1 MKFDTITSAIK
12 EIKAGGMVV
21 VLDNEDRENE
31 GDLVMASDAVTPA
44 NINFMAKEGR
54 GLICISVSKPRAK
67 KLDLEPMEQKNTS
80 LHETAFT
87 VSVDAIKG
95 TTTGISASD
104 RCKTIKTIV
113 SDKTIPTDLARPGH
127 IFPIVGRNGGVLR
140 RAGHTE
146 ASMDL
151 AQLAGFSRSGVIC
164 EIIGDDGEMLR
175 GPELMKFAKKHNLKI
190 ISIEDL
196 IRFRRKEE
204 SIIKKVEEIKLPT
217 KFGDFDLHMY
227 DDIYNNKVHL
237 GLTYGKIDNK
247 KPVLIRVHSECLTGD
262 IFHSLRCDCGS
273 QLDFAMKKIVEKGSG
288 IVVYLRQ
295 EGRGIGLHA
304 KIQAYNLQDK
314 GADTLDANL
323 MLGLPADA
331 RDYTIASIILE
342 SIGVTKVSLLTNNPD
357 KVQKLQSLGIQVEER
372 VPLIVGVRTEN
383 KGYLRTKGD
392 KMGHHISSSDLE

>member
-1 MKFDTITSAIK
+1 MKFDTISSAIK

-31 GDLVMASDAVTPA
+31 GDLVMASDAATPA

-54 GLICISVSKPRAK
+54 GLICISVSKSRVK

-113 SDKTIPTDLARPGH
+113 SDKTNPSDLARPGH

-175 GPELMKFAKKHNLKI
+175 GPELLKFAQQHNLKI

-262 IFHSLRCDCGS
+262 IFHSLMCDCGS

-288 IVVYLRQ
+288 IIVYLRQ
-295 EGRGIGLHA
+295 EGRGIGLRN
-304 KIQAYNLQDK
+304 KIKAYKLQQEKNLDTVEANNALGFK
-314 GADTLDANL
+314 ADL
-323 MLGLPADA
+323 
-331 RDYTIASIILE
+331 RDYGVGAQILKDLGAKE
-342 SIGVTKVSLLTNNPD
+342 LIVMTNNP
-357 KVQKLQSLGIQVEER
+357 KKLIGLEGHDLKIADR
-372 VPLIVGVRTEN
+372 VSINIDPSEHN
-383 KGYLRTKGD
+383 KEYLSIKKTKLN
-392 KMGHHISSSDLE
+392 HILD

>member
-1 MKFDTITSAIK
+1 MKFDSINSAVK
-12 EIKAGGMVV
+12 EIKNKGMVV

-31 GDLVMASDAVTPA
+31 GDLVMASDAVTSS

-54 GLICISVSKPRAK
+54 GLICISVSNSRAK

-113 SDKTIPTDLARPGH
+113 SDKTNPSDLARPGH
-127 IFPIVGRNGGVLR
+127 IFPIIGRNGGVLR

-175 GPELMKFAKKHNLKI
+175 GDDLFMFAKKHNLKI

-196 IRFRRKEE
+196 IRFRRKKE
-204 SIIKKVEEIKLPT
+204 SIVKKLEEIKLPT

-227 DDIYNNKVHL
+227 DDIYNNKVHF
-237 GLTYGKIDNK
+237 GLTYGKINPK
-247 KPVLIRVHSECLTGD
+247 KPILTRVHSECLTGD

-288 IVVYLRQ
+288 IIVYLRQ
-295 EGRGIGLHA
+295 EGRGIGIEN
-304 KIQAYNLQDK
+304 KIKAYKLQQEKNLDTVEANNALGFK
-314 GADTLDANL
+314 ADL
-323 MLGLPADA
+323 
-331 RDYTIASIILE
+331 RDYGVGAQILKDLGAKELIIM
-342 SIGVTKVSLLTNNPD
+342 TNNP
-357 KVQKLQSLGIQVEER
+357 KKLIGLE
-372 VPLIVGVRTEN
+372 
-383 KGYLRTKGD
+383 
-392 KMGHHISSSDLE
+392 GHDLEISERLPVKIKPSKHNEKYLSIKKTKLDHLLD

>member
-1 MKFDTITSAIK
+1 MKFDKINSAIK
-12 EIKAGGMVV
+12 DIKSGGMVV

-31 GDLVMASDAVTPA
+31 GDLVMASDAVSPE

-54 GLICISVSKPRAK
+54 GLICISVSKTRAK
-67 KLDLEPMEQKNTS
+67 KLDLEPMQQKNTS

-87 VSVDAIKG
+87 ISVDAVKG

-104 RCKTIKTIV
+104 RCKTVKTIV
-113 SDKTIPTDLARPGH
+113 SDKTLPTDLARPGH

-175 GPELMKFAKKHNLKI
+175 GPELIKFAKQHNLKI

-204 SIIKKVEEIKLPT
+204 SIIKKVEQIKLPT
-217 KFGDFDLHMY
+217 KFGEFDLHMY
-227 DDIYNNKVHL
+227 DDIYNNKVHF
-237 GLTYGKIDNK
+237 GLTHGTINTK
-247 KPVLIRVHSECLTGD
+247 KPILIRVHSECLTGD

-273 QLDFAMKKIVEKGSG
+273 QLDFAMKKIVNNGSG
-288 IVVYLRQ
+288 IIVYLKQ
-295 EGRGIGLHA
+295 EGRGIGIRN
-304 KIQAYNLQDK
+304 KIKAYKLQQEQNMDTVEANNALGFK
-314 GADTLDANL
+314 ADL
-323 MLGLPADA
+323 
-331 RDYTIASIILE
+331 RDYGVGAQILKDLGAKE
-342 SIGVTKVSLLTNNPD
+342 LIVMTNNPKKLIGLEGHD
-357 KVQKLQSLGIQVEER
+357 LTITERLPVKVKPSNHNKKYLNTKKTKL
-372 VPLIVGVRTEN
+372 N
-383 KGYLRTKGD
+383 
-392 KMGHHISSSDLE
+392 HILD

>member
-12 EIKAGGMVV
+12 EIKAGGIVI

-31 GDLVMASDAVTPA
+31 GDLVMASDAATPA

-54 GLICISVSKPRAK
+54 GLICISVSNPRAK

-104 RCKTIKTIV
+104 RFKTIKTIV
-113 SDKTIPTDLARPGH
+113 SDKTNPSDLARPGH

-175 GPELMKFAKKHNLKI
+175 GPELMKFAKQHNLKI

-196 IRFRRKEE
+196 IRFRRKKE

-217 KFGDFDLHMY
+217 KFGDFNLHMY
-227 DDIYNNKVHL
+227 DDIYNNKVHF
-237 GLTYGKIDNK
+237 GLTYGKIDTK
-247 KPVLIRVHSECLTGD
+247 KPILIRVHSECLTGD

-288 IVVYLRQ
+288 IIVYLRQ
-295 EGRGIGLHA
+295 EGRGIGIRN
-304 KIQAYNLQDK
+304 KIKAYKLQQEKNLDTVEANNALGFK
-314 GADTLDANL
+314 ADL
-323 MLGLPADA
+323 
-331 RDYTIASIILE
+331 RDYGVGAQILKDLGAKE
-342 SIGVTKVSLLTNNPD
+342 LIVMTNNP
-357 KVQKLQSLGIQVEER
+357 KKLIGLEGHDLKIADR
-372 VPLIVGVRTEN
+372 VPVKIKPSEHN
-383 KGYLRTKGD
+383 EKYLSIKKTKLNHMLD
-392 KMGHHISSSDLE
+392 

>member
-1 MKFDTITSAIK
+1 MKFDSINSAIK
-12 EIKAGGMVV
+12 AIKNKGMVV

-31 GDLVMASDAVTPA
+31 GDLVMASDAVTSS

-54 GLICISVSKPRAK
+54 GLICISVSNSRAK

-113 SDKTIPTDLARPGH
+113 SDKTNPSDLARPGH
-127 IFPIVGRNGGVLR
+127 IFPIIGRNGGVLR

-175 GPELMKFAKKHNLKI
+175 GDDLFMFAKKHNLKI

-196 IRFRRKEE
+196 IRFRRKKE
-204 SIIKKVEEIKLPT
+204 SIVKKLEEIKLPT

-227 DDIYNNKVHL
+227 DDIYNNKVHF
-237 GLTYGKIDNK
+237 GLTYGKINPK
-247 KPVLIRVHSECLTGD
+247 KPILTRVHSECLTGD

-288 IVVYLRQ
+288 IIVYLRQ
-295 EGRGIGLHA
+295 EGRGIGIEN
-304 KIQAYNLQDK
+304 KIKAYKLQQEKNLDTVEANNVLGFK
-314 GADTLDANL
+314 ADL
-323 MLGLPADA
+323 
-331 RDYTIASIILE
+331 RDYGVGAQILKDLGAKELIIM
-342 SIGVTKVSLLTNNPD
+342 TNNP
-357 KVQKLQSLGIQVEER
+357 KKLIGLE
-372 VPLIVGVRTEN
+372 
-383 KGYLRTKGD
+383 
-392 KMGHHISSSDLE
+392 GHDLEISERLPVKIKPSKHNEKYLSIKKTKLDHLLD

>member
-1 MKFDTITSAIK
+1 VKFDSINSAIK
-12 EIKAGGMVV
+12 AIKNKGMVV

-31 GDLVMASDAVTPA
+31 GDLVMASDAVTSS

-54 GLICISVSKPRAK
+54 GLICISVSNSRAK

-95 TTTGISASD
+95 TSTGISAPD

-113 SDKTIPTDLARPGH
+113 SDKTNPSDLARPGH
-127 IFPIVGRNGGVLR
+127 IFPIIGRNGGVLR

-175 GPELMKFAKKHNLKI
+175 GDDLFMFAKKHNLKI

-196 IRFRRKEE
+196 IRFRRKKE
-204 SIIKKVEEIKLPT
+204 SIVKKLEEIKLPT

-227 DDIYNNKVHL
+227 DDIYNNKVHF
-237 GLTYGKIDNK
+237 GLTYGKINPK
-247 KPVLIRVHSECLTGD
+247 KPILTRVHSECLTGD

-288 IVVYLRQ
+288 IIVYLRQ
-295 EGRGIGLHA
+295 EGRGIGIEN
-304 KIQAYNLQDK
+304 KIKAYKLQQEKNLDTVEANNVLGFK
-314 GADTLDANL
+314 ADL
-323 MLGLPADA
+323 
-331 RDYTIASIILE
+331 RDYGVGAQILKDLGAKELIIM
-342 SIGVTKVSLLTNNPD
+342 TNNP
-357 KVQKLQSLGIQVEER
+357 KKLIGLE
-372 VPLIVGVRTEN
+372 
-383 KGYLRTKGD
+383 
-392 KMGHHISSSDLE
+392 GHDLEISERLPVKIKPSKHNEKYLSIKKTKLDHLLD

>member
-1 MKFDTITSAIK
+1 MKFDTISSAIK

-31 GDLVMASDAVTPA
+31 GDLVMASDAATPE
-44 NINFMAKEGR
+44 NINFMAIEGR

-113 SDKTIPTDLARPGH
+113 SDKTNPSDLARPGH

-175 GPELMKFAKKHNLKI
+175 GPQLLKFAKQHNLKI

-204 SIIKKVEEIKLPT
+204 SIIEKVEEIKLPT

-227 DDIYNNKVHL
+227 DDIYNNKVHF
-237 GLTYGKIDNK
+237 GLTYGKIDTK
-247 KPVLIRVHSECLTGD
+247 KPILIRVHSECLTGD

-295 EGRGIGLHA
+295 EGRGIGIRN
-304 KIQAYNLQDK
+304 KIKAYKLQQEKNLDTVEANNALGFK
-314 GADTLDANL
+314 ADL
-323 MLGLPADA
+323 
-331 RDYTIASIILE
+331 RDYGVGAQILKDLGAKE
-342 SIGVTKVSLLTNNPD
+342 LIVMTNNP
-357 KVQKLQSLGIQVEER
+357 KKLIGLEGHDLKIADR
-372 VPLIVGVRTEN
+372 VPVNIKPSEHN
-383 KGYLRTKGD
+383 EKYLSIKKTKLNHMLD
-392 KMGHHISSSDLE
+392 

>member
-1 MKFDTITSAIK
+1 MKFDSINSAVK
-12 EIKAGGMVV
+12 EIKNKGMVV

-31 GDLVMASDAVTPA
+31 GDLVMASDAVTSS

-54 GLICISVSKPRAK
+54 GLICISVSNSRAK

-95 TTTGISASD
+95 TTTGISAPD

-113 SDKTIPTDLARPGH
+113 SDKTNPSDLARPGH
-127 IFPIVGRNGGVLR
+127 IFPIIGRNGGVLR

-175 GPELMKFAKKHNLKI
+175 GDDLFMFAKKHNLKI

-196 IRFRRKEE
+196 IRFRRKKE
-204 SIIKKVEEIKLPT
+204 SIVKKLEEIKLPT

-227 DDIYNNKVHL
+227 DDIYNNKVHF
-237 GLTYGKIDNK
+237 GLTYGKINPK
-247 KPVLIRVHSECLTGD
+247 KPILTRVHSECLTGD

-288 IVVYLRQ
+288 IIVYLRQ
-295 EGRGIGLHA
+295 EGRGIGIEN
-304 KIQAYNLQDK
+304 KIKAYKLQQEKNLDTVEANNALGFK
-314 GADTLDANL
+314 ADL
-323 MLGLPADA
+323 
-331 RDYTIASIILE
+331 RDYGVGAQILKDLGAKELIIM
-342 SIGVTKVSLLTNNPD
+342 TNNP
-357 KVQKLQSLGIQVEER
+357 KKLIGLE
-372 VPLIVGVRTEN
+372 
-383 KGYLRTKGD
+383 
-392 KMGHHISSSDLE
+392 GHDLEISERLPVKIKPSKHNEKYLSIKKTKLDHLLD

>member
-1 MKFDTITSAIK
+1 MKFDKINSAIK
-12 EIKAGGMVV
+12 DIKSGGMVV

-31 GDLVMASDAVTPA
+31 GDLVMASDAVSPE

-54 GLICISVSKPRAK
+54 GLICISVSNTRAK
-67 KLDLEPMEQKNTS
+67 KLDLEPMQQKNTS

-87 VSVDAIKG
+87 VSVDAVKG

-104 RCKTIKTIV
+104 RCKTVKTIV
-113 SDKTIPTDLARPGH
+113 SDKTLPTDLARPGH

-175 GPELMKFAKKHNLKI
+175 GPELIKFAKQHNLKI

-204 SIIKKVEEIKLPT
+204 SIIKKVEQIKLPT
-217 KFGDFDLHMY
+217 KFGEFDLHMY
-227 DDIYNNKVHL
+227 DDIYNNKVHF
-237 GLTYGKIDNK
+237 GLTHGTINTK
-247 KPVLIRVHSECLTGD
+247 KPILIRVHSECLTGD

-273 QLDFAMKKIVEKGSG
+273 QLDFAMKKIVNNGSG
-288 IVVYLRQ
+288 IIVYLKQ
-295 EGRGIGLHA
+295 EGRGIGIRN
-304 KIQAYNLQDK
+304 KIKAYKLQQEQNMDTVEANNALGFK
-314 GADTLDANL
+314 ADL
-323 MLGLPADA
+323 
-331 RDYTIASIILE
+331 RDYGVGAQILKDLGAKE
-342 SIGVTKVSLLTNNPD
+342 LIVMTNNPKKLIGLEGHDLTITERLPVKVKPSNHNKKYLNTKKTKLNHILD
-357 KVQKLQSLGIQVEER
+357 K
-372 VPLIVGVRTEN
+372 
-383 KGYLRTKGD
+383 
-392 KMGHHISSSDLE
+392 

>member
-12 EIKAGGMVV
+12 EIKAGGMIV

-31 GDLVMASDAVTPA
+31 GDLVMASDAASPT

-54 GLICISVSKPRAK
+54 GLICISVSKSRAK

-95 TTTGISASD
+95 ATTGISASD
-104 RCKTIKTIV
+104 RCKTIKAIV
-113 SDKTIPTDLARPGH
+113 SDKTNPSDLARPGH

-175 GPELMKFAKKHNLKI
+175 GPELLKFAKQHNLKI

-227 DDIYNNKVHL
+227 DDIYNNKVHF
-237 GLTYGKIDNK
+237 GLTYGKIDTK
-247 KPVLIRVHSECLTGD
+247 KPILIRVHSECLTGD

-288 IVVYLRQ
+288 IIVYLRQ
-295 EGRGIGLHA
+295 EGRGIGIRN
-304 KIQAYNLQDK
+304 KIKAYKLQQEKNLDTVEANNALGFK
-314 GADTLDANL
+314 ADL
-323 MLGLPADA
+323 
-331 RDYTIASIILE
+331 RDYGVGAQILKDLGAKE
-342 SIGVTKVSLLTNNPD
+342 LIVITNNP
-357 KVQKLQSLGIQVEER
+357 KKLIGLEGHDLKIADR
-372 VPLIVGVRTEN
+372 VSVKIKPSEHN
-383 KGYLRTKGD
+383 EKYLSIKKTKLN
-392 KMGHHISSSDLE
+392 HILDQ

>member
-1 MKFDTITSAIK
+1 MKFDSISSAIK
-12 EIKAGGMVV
+12 EIKKGGMVI

-31 GDLVMASDAVTPA
+31 GDLVMASDAVSSA

-54 GLICISVSKPRAK
+54 GLICISVSKHRAE
-67 KLDLEPMEQKNTS
+67 KLDLEPMEQRNTS

-87 VSVDAIKG
+87 VSVDAVKG

-113 SDKTIPTDLARPGH
+113 SDRTKPSDLARPGH

-175 GPELMKFAKKHNLKI
+175 GPDLMKFAKKHNLKI
-190 ISIEDL
+190 ISIEEL
-196 IRFRRKEE
+196 IRFRRKKE
-204 SIIKKVEEIKLPT
+204 SIVQKLEEIKLPT

-227 DDIYNNKVHL
+227 DDIYNNKVHF
-237 GLTYGKIDNK
+237 GLTYGKINPK
-247 KPVLIRVHSECLTGD
+247 KPILTRVHSECLTGD

-273 QLDFAMKKIVEKGSG
+273 QLDFAMNKIVEKGSG
-288 IVVYLRQ
+288 IIVYLRQ
-295 EGRGIGLHA
+295 EGRGIGIEN
-304 KIQAYNLQDK
+304 KIKAYKLQQEKNLDTVEANNALGFK
-314 GADTLDANL
+314 ADL
-323 MLGLPADA
+323 
-331 RDYTIASIILE
+331 RDYGVGAQILKDLGAKELIIM
-342 SIGVTKVSLLTNNPD
+342 TNNP
-357 KVQKLQSLGIQVEER
+357 KKLIGLEGHDLKISER
-372 VPLIVGVRTEN
+372 IPVKIKPTKHNE
-383 KGYLRTKGD
+383 KYLSIKKTKLN
-392 KMGHHISSSDLE
+392 HILD

>member
-1 MKFDTITSAIK
+1 MKFDSINSAVRAIK
-12 EIKAGGMVV
+12 NKGMVV

-31 GDLVMASDAVTPA
+31 GDLVMASDAVTSS

-54 GLICISVSKPRAK
+54 GLICISVSNSRAK

-113 SDKTIPTDLARPGH
+113 SDNTNPSDLARPGH
-127 IFPIVGRNGGVLR
+127 IFPIIGRNGGVLR

-175 GPELMKFAKKHNLKI
+175 GDDLFMFAKKHNLKI

-196 IRFRRKEE
+196 IRFRRKKE
-204 SIIKKVEEIKLPT
+204 SIVKKLEEIKLPT

-227 DDIYNNKVHL
+227 DDIYNNKVHF
-237 GLTYGKIDNK
+237 GLTYGKINPK
-247 KPVLIRVHSECLTGD
+247 KPILTRVHSECLTGD

-288 IVVYLRQ
+288 IIVYLRQ
-295 EGRGIGLHA
+295 EGRGIGIEN
-304 KIQAYNLQDK
+304 KIKAYKLQQEKNLDTVEANNVLGFK
-314 GADTLDANL
+314 ADL
-323 MLGLPADA
+323 
-331 RDYTIASIILE
+331 RDYGVGAQILKDLGAKELIIM
-342 SIGVTKVSLLTNNPD
+342 TNNP
-357 KVQKLQSLGIQVEER
+357 KKLIGLE
-372 VPLIVGVRTEN
+372 
-383 KGYLRTKGD
+383 
-392 KMGHHISSSDLE
+392 GHDLEISERLPVKIKPSKHNEKYLSIKKTKLDHLLD

>member
-1 MKFDTITSAIK
+1 VKFDSINSAVKAIK
-12 EIKAGGMVV
+12 NKGMVV

-31 GDLVMASDAVTPA
+31 GDLVMASDAVTSS

-54 GLICISVSKPRAK
+54 GLICISVSNSRAK

-113 SDKTIPTDLARPGH
+113 SDKTNPSDLARPGH
-127 IFPIVGRNGGVLR
+127 IFPIIGRNGGVLR

-175 GPELMKFAKKHNLKI
+175 GDDLFMFAKKHNLKI

-196 IRFRRKEE
+196 IRFRRKKE
-204 SIIKKVEEIKLPT
+204 SIVKKLEEIKLPT

-227 DDIYNNKVHL
+227 DDIYNNKVHF
-237 GLTYGKIDNK
+237 GLTYGKINPK
-247 KPVLIRVHSECLTGD
+247 KPILTRVHSECLTGD

-288 IVVYLRQ
+288 IIVYLRQ
-295 EGRGIGLHA
+295 EGRGIGIEN
-304 KIQAYNLQDK
+304 KIKAYKLQQEKNLDTVEANNVLGFK
-314 GADTLDANL
+314 ADL
-323 MLGLPADA
+323 
-331 RDYTIASIILE
+331 RDYGVGAQILKDLGAKELIIM
-342 SIGVTKVSLLTNNPD
+342 TNNP
-357 KVQKLQSLGIQVEER
+357 KKLIGLE
-372 VPLIVGVRTEN
+372 
-383 KGYLRTKGD
+383 
-392 KMGHHISSSDLE
+392 GHDLEISERLPVKIKPSKHNEKYLSIKKTKLDHLLD

>member
-1 MKFDTITSAIK
+1 MKFDTIPSAIK
-12 EIKAGGMVV
+12 EIKAGSMVV

-31 GDLVMASDAVTPA
+31 GDLVMASDAATPA

-54 GLICISVSKPRAK
+54 GLICISVSKSRVK

-113 SDKTIPTDLARPGH
+113 SDKTNPSDLARPGH

-196 IRFRRKEE
+196 IRFRRKQE

-227 DDIYNNKVHL
+227 DDIYNNKVHF
-237 GLTYGKIDNK
+237 GLTYGKIDTK
-247 KPVLIRVHSECLTGD
+247 KPILIRVHSECLTGD

-288 IVVYLRQ
+288 IIVYLRQ
-295 EGRGIGLHA
+295 EGRGIGIRN
-304 KIQAYNLQDK
+304 KIKAYKLQQEKNLDTVEANNVLGFK
-314 GADTLDANL
+314 ADL
-323 MLGLPADA
+323 
-331 RDYTIASIILE
+331 RDYGVGAQILKDLGAKE
-342 SIGVTKVSLLTNNPD
+342 LIVMTNNP
-357 KVQKLQSLGIQVEER
+357 KKLIGLEGHDLKIADRLPVKIKPSEYNEKYLSIKKTKLNLSLI
-372 VPLIVGVRTEN
+372 
-383 KGYLRTKGD
+383 
-392 KMGHHISSSDLE
+392 HI

>member
-1 MKFDTITSAIK
+1 MKFDSINSAVK
-12 EIKAGGMVV
+12 EIKNKGMVV

-31 GDLVMASDAVTPA
+31 GDLVMASDAVTSS

-54 GLICISVSKPRAK
+54 GLICISVSNSRAN

-113 SDKTIPTDLARPGH
+113 SDKTNPSDLARPGH
-127 IFPIVGRNGGVLR
+127 IFPIIGRNGGVLR

-175 GPELMKFAKKHNLKI
+175 GPDLMKFAKKQNLKI

-196 IRFRRKEE
+196 IRFRRKKE
-204 SIIKKVEEIKLPT
+204 SIVKKLEEIKLPT

-227 DDIYNNKVHL
+227 DDIYNNKVHF
-237 GLTYGKIDNK
+237 GLTYGKINPK
-247 KPVLIRVHSECLTGD
+247 KPILTRVHSECLTGD

-273 QLDFAMKKIVEKGSG
+273 QLDFAMNKIVEKGSG
-288 IVVYLRQ
+288 IIVYLRQ
-295 EGRGIGLHA
+295 EGRGIGIEN
-304 KIQAYNLQDK
+304 KIKAYKLQQEKNLDTVQANNALGFK
-314 GADTLDANL
+314 ADL
-323 MLGLPADA
+323 
-331 RDYTIASIILE
+331 RDYGVGAQILKDLGAKELIIM
-342 SIGVTKVSLLTNNPD
+342 TNNP
-357 KVQKLQSLGIQVEER
+357 KKLIGLE
-372 VPLIVGVRTEN
+372 
-383 KGYLRTKGD
+383 
-392 KMGHHISSSDLE
+392 GHDLEISERLPVKIKPSKHNEKYLSIKKTKLDHLLD

>member
-1 MKFDTITSAIK
+1 MKFDSINSAVK
-12 EIKAGGMVV
+12 EIKNKGMVV

-31 GDLVMASDAVTPA
+31 GDLVMASDAVTSS

-54 GLICISVSKPRAK
+54 GLICISVSNSRAK

-95 TTTGISASD
+95 TTTGISAPD

-113 SDKTIPTDLARPGH
+113 SDKTNPSDLARPGH
-127 IFPIVGRNGGVLR
+127 IFPIIGRNGGVLR

-175 GPELMKFAKKHNLKI
+175 GDDLFMFAKKHNLKI

-196 IRFRRKEE
+196 IRFRRKKE
-204 SIIKKVEEIKLPT
+204 SIVKKLEEIKLPT

-227 DDIYNNKVHL
+227 DDIYNNKVHF
-237 GLTYGKIDNK
+237 GLTYGKINPK
-247 KPVLIRVHSECLTGD
+247 KPILTRVHSECLTGD

-288 IVVYLRQ
+288 IIVYLRQ
-295 EGRGIGLHA
+295 EGRGIGIEN
-304 KIQAYNLQDK
+304 KIKAYKLQQEKNLDTVEANNALGFK
-314 GADTLDANL
+314 ADL
-323 MLGLPADA
+323 
-331 RDYTIASIILE
+331 RDYGVGAQILKDLGAKELIIM
-342 SIGVTKVSLLTNNPD
+342 TNNP
-357 KVQKLQSLGIQVEER
+357 KKLIGLE
-372 VPLIVGVRTEN
+372 
-383 KGYLRTKGD
+383 
-392 KMGHHISSSDLE
+392 GHDLEISERLPVKIKSSKHNEKYLSIKKTKLDHLLD

>member
-1 MKFDTITSAIK
+1 MKFDTIPSAIK

-31 GDLVMASDAVTPA
+31 GDLVMASDAATPA

-54 GLICISVSKPRAK
+54 GLICISVSKTRAK

-113 SDKTIPTDLARPGH
+113 SDKTNPSDLARPGH

-175 GPELMKFAKKHNLKI
+175 GPELMKFAKQHNLKI

-204 SIIKKVEEIKLPT
+204 SIIKKVEKIKLPT
-217 KFGDFDLHMY
+217 KFGNFDLHMY
-227 DDIYNNKVHL
+227 DDIYNNKVHF
-237 GLTYGKIDNK
+237 GLTYGKIDTK
-247 KPVLIRVHSECLTGD
+247 KPILIRVHSECLTGD

-288 IVVYLRQ
+288 IIVYLRQ
-295 EGRGIGLHA
+295 EGRGIGIRN
-304 KIQAYNLQDK
+304 KIKAYKLQQEKNLDTVEANNALGFK
-314 GADTLDANL
+314 ADL
-323 MLGLPADA
+323 
-331 RDYTIASIILE
+331 RDYGVGAQILKDLGAKE
-342 SIGVTKVSLLTNNPD
+342 LIVMTNNP
-357 KVQKLQSLGIQVEER
+357 KKLIGLEGHDLKIADRLPVNIKPSEHNE
-372 VPLIVGVRTEN
+372 
-383 KGYLRTKGD
+383 KYLSIKKTKLNHMLD
-392 KMGHHISSSDLE
+392 

>member
-1 MKFDTITSAIK
+1 MKFDSINSAVKAIK
-12 EIKAGGMVV
+12 NKGMVV

-31 GDLVMASDAVTPA
+31 GDLVMASDAATSS

-54 GLICISVSKPRAK
+54 GLICISVSNSRAK

-113 SDKTIPTDLARPGH
+113 SDKTNPSDLARPGH
-127 IFPIVGRNGGVLR
+127 IFPIIGRNGGVLR

-175 GPELMKFAKKHNLKI
+175 GDDLFMFAKKHNLKI

-196 IRFRRKEE
+196 IRFRRKKE
-204 SIIKKVEEIKLPT
+204 SIVKKLEEIKLPT

-227 DDIYNNKVHL
+227 DDIYNNKVHF
-237 GLTYGKIDNK
+237 GLTYGKINPK
-247 KPVLIRVHSECLTGD
+247 KPILTRVHSECLTGD

-288 IVVYLRQ
+288 IIVYLRQ
-295 EGRGIGLHA
+295 EGRGIGIEN
-304 KIQAYNLQDK
+304 KIKAYKLQQEKNLDTVEANNVLGFK
-314 GADTLDANL
+314 ADL
-323 MLGLPADA
+323 
-331 RDYTIASIILE
+331 RDYGVGAQILKDLGAKELIIM
-342 SIGVTKVSLLTNNPD
+342 TNNP
-357 KVQKLQSLGIQVEER
+357 KKLIGLE
-372 VPLIVGVRTEN
+372 
-383 KGYLRTKGD
+383 
-392 KMGHHISSSDLE
+392 GHDLEISERLPVKIKPSKHNEKYLSIKKTKLDHLLD

>member
-1 MKFDTITSAIK
+1 MKFDTIFSAIK

-31 GDLVMASDAVTPA
+31 GDLVMASDAATPA

-54 GLICISVSKPRAK
+54 GLICISVSKSRAK

-113 SDKTIPTDLARPGH
+113 SDKTNPSDLARPGH

-175 GPELMKFAKKHNLKI
+175 GPELLKFAKQHNLKI

-288 IVVYLRQ
+288 IIVYLRQ
-295 EGRGIGLHA
+295 EGRGIGLRN
-304 KIQAYNLQDK
+304 KIKAYKLQQEKNLDTVEANNALGFK
-314 GADTLDANL
+314 ADL
-323 MLGLPADA
+323 
-331 RDYTIASIILE
+331 RDYGVGAQILKDLGAKE
-342 SIGVTKVSLLTNNPD
+342 LIVMTNNP
-357 KVQKLQSLGIQVEER
+357 KKLIGLEGHDLKIADR
-372 VPLIVGVRTEN
+372 VSINIGSSEHN
-383 KGYLRTKGD
+383 EKYLSIKKTKLN
-392 KMGHHISSSDLE
+392 HILD